1 MEEFKAICRLDV
13 RFIQRRVGMD
23 CDAVMSVDDIGLLSA
38 ASMGN
43 ARSLSHSWGVSKRL
57 T

>member
-1 MEEFKAICRLDV
+1 MEEFKAIWRLDD

-43 ARSLSHSWGVSKRL
+43 A
-57 T
+57 